1 MHIRGRTSV
10 LVTLALIVAL
20 VATIPSGAAAVNGDG
35 APASHD
41 MVLFAADGMRQ
52 DFMERYAAEGSM
64 PTYRRMLASGTKG
77 QNGLVQAF
85 PPNTGVG
92 WYTLATGTY
101 PSEHGSTNN
110 TFFRTG
116 DLFGNRTA
124 AFSGGVLQADTIAE
138 AAERAGKKVVSV
150 EWAGG
155 SRTMTALQGPVV
167 DYRNFYSNRGLWT
180 NWDVPGQPAGATA
193 FGVQYQRYDLADAA
207 GWTNVPVSFS
217 PAKEG
222 VFDLGSY
229 SSGSPPAPVIAN
241 DRFDFYVSDSTDDAK
256 VNYDGVLIVP
266 SAAAKDGSA
275 GVADLA
281 ADEWADVKV
290 VLANPAGKTG
300 GFYVKAMVF
309 EPDLSQFSLFFSSVT
324 RAVASCT
331 GCGYAGDFE
340 DDLNRLFPSSTAADY
355 AIFESG
361 LVDAETYVEQGLMWS
376 DAHFAYLR
384 YILGT
389 DPVPTVDGGSV
400 PGMGYDADLLM
411 MGNPATDEFS
421 HMFLGL
427 MTPSVNGV
435 TNPHYNNYFSYGELI
450 TPEVAD
456 GFIREAYAEADATLA
471 LGGQLMGGNP
481 TTIATSDHGFA
492 AQWRAVNAGK
502 VLFDAGLQNSGGA
515 TPTEVFS
522 NCRNGTGTGAI
533 NLAKACWAGGTA
545 QIYVNIAL
553 ATPPPAGTVPADQYE
568 TVRNQIID
576 AFSGLEDPD
585 NPGAEVVLKIM
596 KKEELRNVDGSD
608 SLHPNRSG
616 DVVVVLKPPYQFDAA
631 TFGETVAFSQF
642 FGQHGFLPE
651 TVNLDENVNM
661 HATFVAAGPGIRD
674 RSPLA
679 GVRAIDVAPTVA
691 YLMGIPG
698 PLNARGRILYPM
710 IRGGGGVTE
719 VTLLY
724 ISDFHG
730 QLTPLSQRA
739 DTLGPSF
746 GIGGAAYLKPWFDW
760 YKADARGRTFR
771 LTGGDAVGAS
781 PPISNFFGDKPTMR
795 VFNKLRMT
803 VDTLGNHNFDRGS
816 AYLRQELIPIAN
828 FPYVA
833 SNVVFES
840 TGQYPAQWKP
850 SHVIGFRDF
859 SLGIVGYTLPELE
872 SLIFPGYLDPFM
884 VTDPAAA
891 INAEVAELEA
901 TGVEA
906 IVVVG
911 HIGGD
916 GTSVTNPTGPLM
928 TLAEGL
934 PGVDA
939 VLGGHTH
946 AQYIARTSGGV
957 LVVESPNS
965 GQRFTRIRLLVHRG
979 TDDVV
984 YTTADYH
991 RPWNIGVTPDP
1002 TVQELIDGLNAK
1014 LAPVFSTKIGESA
1027 VRIPRADSCGNGDGR
1042 LCESLIGDLTTDA
1055 LRATYNTDFAITN
1068 SGGLRA
1074 DLTCPSPDVDGDFCP
1089 AFTPPPYPITRGQS
1103 LGVLPF
1109 GNVVFT
1115 VTIDGAEL
1123 KTYLENGVSAMPAA
1137 NGKFPQVSGLCFT
1150 YDISA
1155 AAGSRV
1161 VGAVRQA
1168 ADGSCTGAPIDLTAA
1183 STYTIAQNDF
1193 MATGGDGYPNVY
1205 SRGTTQAI
1213 MEQVLADYITANS
1226 PLSPK
1231 LQGRVVCT
1239 TSGATAC
1246 PVVVP

>member
-10 LVTLALIVAL
+10 LVAVALIAAL
-20 VATIPSGAAAVNGDG
+20 VATIPSGAVAVTPKPPSEDV
-35 APASHD
+35 
-41 MVLFAADGMRQ
+41 VLFAADGMRP
-52 DFMERYAAEGSM
+52 DMMERYAAEGAM
-64 PTYRRMLASGTKG
+64 PTYAQMMATGVKG
-77 QNGLVQAF
+77 VNGLVQAF

-92 WYTLATGTY
+92 WYTLATGAY
-101 PSEHGSTNN
+101 PGEHGSTNN

-116 DLFGNRTA
+116 DAFGNRTA

-180 NWDVPGQPAGATA
+180 NWDVPGQPAGANA
-193 FGVQYQRYDLADAA
+193 FGVQYQRYDLTDAA

-217 PAKEG
+217 PAKQG
-222 VFDLGSY
+222 TFDIGSY
-229 SSGSPPAPVIAN
+229 TSGSPPAPVIAN
-241 DRFDFYVSDSTDDAK
+241 DQYDFYVYDSSNDAAT
-256 VNYDGVLIVP
+256 NYDGVLIAP
-266 SAAAKDGSA
+266 NAAAKDGSA
-275 GVADLA
+275 AVADLA
-281 ADEWADVKV
+281 EDEWADVKV

-309 EPDLSQFSLFFSSVT
+309 EPDLSRFSLFFTSVA
-324 RAVASCT
+324 RAVATCT
-331 GCGYAGDFE
+331 GCGYPGDFE

-355 AIFESG
+355 AVFESG

-376 DAHFAYLR
+376 EAHFAYLN

-389 DPVPTVDGGSV
+389 ASVSTVDGGSV
-400 PGMGYDADLLM
+400 PGIGYPADLLM
-411 MGNPATDEFS
+411 LGNPATDEFS

-435 TNPHYNNYFSYGELI
+435 ENPYFENYYSYGELI
-450 TPEVAD
+450 TPEIAD
-456 GFIREAYAEADATLA
+456 GFIRDAYAEADATLA
-471 LGGQLMGGNP
+471 LGRILMGGNP
-481 TTIATSDHGFA
+481 TTIATSDHGFG

-502 VLFDAGLQNSGGA
+502 VLFDAGLQNSGGT

-522 NCRNGTGTGAI
+522 NCRSGTGTSAI

-545 QIYVNIAL
+545 QIYINVAL
-553 ATPPPAGTVPADQYE
+553 TSPPPAGTVPASEYE
-568 TVRNQIID
+568 TVRGRIID
-576 AFSGLEDPD
+576 AFQALEDPE
-585 NPGAEVVLKIM
+585 NPGADVVLKIM

-631 TFGETVAFSQF
+631 TFGTIVAFSQF

-651 TVNLDENVNM
+651 TVSLADNVNM
-661 HATFVAAGPGIRD
+661 HATFVAAGPAIRD

-679 GVRAIDVAPTVA
+679 GIRAIDVAPTVA

-698 PLNARGRILYPM
+698 PLNARGKILYPI
-710 IRGGGGVTE
+710 IRGGGGVKE
-719 VTLLY
+719 VSLLY

-730 QLTPLSQRA
+730 QLTPLAQTS

-746 GIGGAAYLKPWFDW
+746 AIGGAAYLKPWFDW
-760 YKADARGRTFR
+760 YRADARGRTIT
-771 LTGGDAVGAS
+771 LSGGDAVGAS

-795 VFNKLRMT
+795 VFNKLRMN

-816 AYLRQELIPIAN
+816 AYLRQTLIPIAN
-828 FPYVA
+828 FPYLA
-833 SNVVFES
+833 SNVVFQG
-840 TGQYPAQWKP
+840 TGQYPAEWKP
-850 SHVIGFRDF
+850 SKVIGFRDF
-859 SLGIVGYTLPELE
+859 SLGIVGYTLPELG
-872 SLIFPGYLDPFM
+872 SLIFPGYLDPFV

-891 INAEVAELEA
+891 INAEVAKLHGM
-901 TGVEA
+901 GVDA
-906 IVVVG
+906 VVAVG
-911 HIGGD
+911 HVGGD
-916 GTSVTNPTGPLM
+916 GTSVTSPTGPLM

-934 PGVDA
+934 TGVDA

-946 AQYIARTSGGV
+946 TQYIARTSGGV
-957 LVVESPNS
+957 LVAESPNS
-965 GQRFTRIRLLVHRG
+965 GQRFTRIRLVVDPA

-991 RPWNIGVTPDP
+991 KPWDIGVTPDP
-1002 TVQELIDGLNAK
+1002 NIQALIDDLNAK
-1014 LAPVFSTKIGESA
+1014 LAPVLNTEIGDSTVS
-1027 VRIPRADSCGNGDGR
+1027 IPRADSCGRFDGR
-1042 LCESLIGDLTTDA
+1042 LCESLIGDLVTDA
-1055 LRATYNTDFAITN
+1055 LRTTYATDFAITN

-1074 DLTCPSPDVDGDFCP
+1074 DLTCPSTDVPGDFCTS
-1089 AFTPPPYPITRGQS
+1089 FTPPPYPITRGQS
-1103 LGVLPF
+1103 LAVLPF

-1115 VTIDGAEL
+1115 VTINGAEL
-1123 KTYLENGVSAMPAA
+1123 KTYLENGVSVMPAA

-1155 AAGSRV
+1155 AVGSRV
-1161 VGAVRQA
+1161 LGAIRQA
-1168 ADGSCTGAPIDLTAA
+1168 ADGSCTGAPIDLTAG

-1213 MEQVLADYITANS
+1213 MEQVLADYISANS
-1226 PLSPK
+1226 PLSPT